1 MKTRFLKLATLA
13 VASATFA
20 VSALAIPIMAPFS
33 RWSLFT
39 DSNNPGWANNYT
51 AVSTASLGTMKFF
64 KYTAA
69 TEATLVS
76 NLAMSNTAKY
86 ASSKSWNNGL
96 YQQISEL
103 GRVAFPQDKI
113 DYLGQCVG
121 FAKAMT
127 GSSLGTLSWT
137 KSVTNALTVLF
148 PLDGVVPN
156 GASPDFMLPPGTMIV
171 NFDNRGTYT
180 NYDTNHVAIVLSVV
194 VVNGKVTG
202 ANVVAQNAVEIAG
215 GITNANKMIS
225 KYFLPWSNTSSLTS
239 LALKN
244 YHVITAP

>member
-13 VASATFA
+13 VVSATFA

-39 DSNNPGWANNYT
+39 DSNNPGWTNNYT
-51 AVSTASLGTMKFF
+51 AVNTTGLGTMKFL

-69 TEATLVS
+69 TQTTLIS
-76 NLAMSNTAKY
+76 SLDMSTTVKY
-86 ASSKSWNNGL
+86 ASSKTWNNGS
-96 YQQISEL
+96 YQQISES
-103 GRVAFPQDKI
+103 GGVTPPNPVF
-113 DYLGQCVG
+113 LGQCVG

-127 GSSLGTLSWT
+127 GSALGTGSWT
-137 KSVTNALTVLF
+137 KSATNALTILF

-171 NFDNRGTYT
+171 NFDGRPTYT
-180 NYDTNHVAIVLSVV
+180 NDLTNHVAIVLNVV

-202 ANVVAQNAVEIAG
+202 ANVVAQNAVETAG
-215 GITNANKMIS
+215 GIANANKMIS
-225 KYFLPWSNTSSLTS
+225 KYFLPWNNTTSSLTS

>member
-1 MKTRFLKLATLA
+1 MKTHFLKLATLA
-13 VASATFA
+13 VVSATFA

-39 DSNNPGWANNYT
+39 DSNNPGWTNNYT
-51 AVSTASLGTMKFF
+51 AIATTSLGTMKFF

-76 NLAMSNTAKY
+76 NLAMTST
-86 ASSKSWNNGL
+86 SKVAGMKNWNNGT
-96 YQQISEL
+96 YQQISEI
-103 GRVAFPQDKI
+103 GSGSVADRAA
-113 DYLGQCVG
+113 YLGQCVG

-127 GSSLGTLSWT
+127 GSSLGTSSWT
-137 KSVTNALTVLF
+137 KSATNALTVLF

-171 NFDNRGTYT
+171 NFNGGG
-180 NYDTNHVAIVLSVV
+180 NYNNFPTNHVAIVLNVV

-202 ANVVAQNAVEIAG
+202 ANVVAQNAATTAG
-215 GITNANKMIS
+215 GISGADKMIS
-225 KYFLPWSNTSSLTS
+225 KYFLPWSNTSTYTS
-239 LALKN
+239 FALKN